1 MLPPAALTVA
11 PRTPTPQLRQ
21 RSSSTPPRYS
31 EAGVQASFPR
41 GSLSEVSSFPSIT
54 PNSSID
60 ESEEI
65 GPMESLP
72 KSPHRVLMTIVDPA
86 VDKRG
91 ITGHSPQEYQ
101 SHKVR
106 EPSSQYVRT
115 YQKSPSPHH
124 EGRGNQKTARSP
136 SPHHEGRGNQKTA
149 RSPSPHHEGR
159 GYQKTVRS
167 PSPHHEGRGNQ
178 KTARSP
184 SPHHERRGY
193 QKTARSPSPHEGS
206 DGSEDTEKME
216 AKIIGQVNG
225 GGKIVEM
232 TGLDG
237 SKQFFLATPTE
248 QQENPPPPPRTPLRE
263 QLLPVL
269 GHSAINPIP
278 YQTHKPQVL
287 TSTPFPHEDMHLMTV
302 NDASYVL
309 EEQLRPQ
316 DQLTHP
322 QPYST
327 TQGTHPQTRPLEQQ
341 TPPTNHSYSYAANQ
355 QTHPPVATTQVQV
368 HRSIEQTHPPIEQ
381 THPPIEQTHPPIE
394 QTHPPIEQTHPPIEQ
409 THPPIEQTHPP
420 IEQTHPPIEQ
430 THPPIEQTHPPVA
443 TTQVQVHRSIEQTHP
458 PIEQTHPPIE
468 QTHPPIEQTHPPIE
482 QTHPPI
488 EQTHPPIEQTH
499 PPIEQTH
506 PPIEQTHPP
515 VATTQVQVHR
525 SIEQTHPPE
534 SQPDLHKVTGGDPID
549 RVEPSDSSSS
559 SPLKD
564 PRQSTI
570 DSMHETYKKII
581 ERLELRNKEL
591 RAEMEASLL
600 QQTVDQREVLM
611 ERQASLGEVEQN
623 HNVTTREETVHSQL
637 KRELDLKHQKWLVES
652 PGETTFVRH
661 HLMCF
666 YVALSFSLS

>member
-86 VDKRG
+86 VDERG

-124 EGRGNQKTARSP
+124 EGRGYQKTV
-136 SPHHEGRGNQKTA
+136 

-184 SPHHERRGY
+184 SPHHEGRGY
-193 QKTARSPSPHEGS
+193 QKTARSPSPHHEGRGYQKTARSPSPHHEGRGYQKTARSPSPHHEGRGYQKTARSPSPHHEGRGYQKTARSPSPHHEGS

-341 TPPTNHSYSYAANQ
+341 TPPTNYSYSYAANQ

-409 THPPIEQTHPP
+409 THPP
-420 IEQTHPPIEQ
+420 
-430 THPPIEQTHPPVA
+430 
-443 TTQVQVHRSIEQTHP
+443 
-458 PIEQTHPPIE
+458 
-468 QTHPPIEQTHPPIE
+468 
-482 QTHPPI
+482 
-488 EQTHPPIEQTH
+488 
-499 PPIEQTH
+499 
-506 PPIEQTHPP
+506 
-515 VATTQVQVHR
+515 
-525 SIEQTHPPE
+525 IEQTHPPE

-652 PGETTFVRH
+652 PG
-661 HLMCF
+661 
-666 YVALSFSLS
+666 